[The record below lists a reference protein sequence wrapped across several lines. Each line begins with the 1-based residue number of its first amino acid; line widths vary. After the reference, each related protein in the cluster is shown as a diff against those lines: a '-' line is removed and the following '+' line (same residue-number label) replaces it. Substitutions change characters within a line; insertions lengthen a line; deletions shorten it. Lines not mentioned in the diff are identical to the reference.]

1 MSKLDIIKQVCC
13 VEKDSEMM
21 YFVLW
26 NQSLEESD
34 KFFDFMKGIDTSG
47 EIKFTMSVAKDSVL
61 EFLDLNLH
69 INKHTKIC
77 IDVYAKPTNSLN
89 VCASFYMLS

>member
-1 MSKLDIIKQVCC
+1 MSKLEIIKQVCC
-13 VEKDSEMM
+13 VEKDSEII

-26 NQSLEESD
+26 NQSLEESN
-34 KFFDFMKGIDTSG
+34 KFFDFMKSIDTSG
-47 EIKFTMSVAKDSVL
+47 EIKFTMPVAKDSLL

-77 IDVYAKPTNSLN
+77 IDVYTKSTNSLN
-89 VCASFYMLS
+89 VCSSFYMLS